1 MTNGPT
7 CALRFNGK
15 KCYNKAQG
23 AGVVGVGVPVGTLG
37 LPSAMLSAASVTRGL
52 QSTHVRTLR
61 PQNALAARETH
72 RNTFLKRAD
81 CLRFLMSCVFS
92 K

>member
-1 MTNGPT
+1 M
-7 CALRFNGK
+7 
-15 KCYNKAQG
+15 
-23 AGVVGVGVPVGTLG
+23 VGVAVPVGTLG
-37 LPSAMLSAASVTRGL
+37 LPSAMLSLASVTRGL
-52 QSTHVRTLR
+52 GSKHVRKLR
-61 PQNALAARETH
+61 PQSAHDLRTTH

>member
-1 MTNGPT
+1 M
-7 CALRFNGK
+7 
-15 KCYNKAQG
+15 
-23 AGVVGVGVPVGTLG
+23 VGVAVPVGTLG
-37 LPSAMLSAASVTRGL
+37 LPSAMLSLASVTRGL
-52 QSTHVRTLR
+52 GSTHVRKLR
-61 PQNALAARETH
+61 LQCAHAPHNTH

>member
-1 MTNGPT
+1 M
-7 CALRFNGK
+7 
-15 KCYNKAQG
+15 
-23 AGVVGVGVPVGTLG
+23 VGVTVPVGTLG
-37 LPSAMLSAASVTRGL
+37 FPSAMLSAASVGRGL
-52 QSTHVRTLR
+52 KSAHVRTLR
-61 PQNALAARETH
+61 LRSAHAARETH